1 MTEAL
6 FAAGIGLATWGAI
19 SLAAKD
25 PLERLL
31 GGAPLRP
38 RRSFAEKLAP
48 EDRAALAGC
57 CAGLVLMLLLAWGS
71 RFAVFAAVSG
81 GALGAFVVQVAF
93 RLQREAA
100 LNARRR
106 EVVVM
111 FEAVDTYLRAGMSM
125 PYALA
130 CAKALAPHLSKAVS
144 ACLAAWPSGPAQALE
159 ILRKKIDLPEADLMV
174 SLLLQI
180 EKAGVMNLEGVV
192 RKEALNLER
201 MREAAARAKIATRP
215 LYFVVYRLLPLLV
228 VFGMFAGTLYW
239 RLLHMLK
246 HTMTGF

>member
-1 MTEAL
+1 LMETL

-31 GGAPLRP
+31 GGASLCPQ
-38 RRSFAEKLAP
+38 RSFAEKLAP
-48 EDRAALAGC
+48 EDRAVLAGC

-81 GALGAFVVQVAF
+81 GVLGAFVVQVAL

-100 LNARRR
+100 LGTQRR
-106 EVVVM
+106 EVVVL

-130 CAKALAPHLSKAVS
+130 CAKVLAPHLSKAVS
-144 ACLAAWPSGPAQALE
+144 ACLAAWPSGSAQALE

-180 EKAGVMNLEGVV
+180 EKTGVMNLEGVV

-201 MREAAARAKIATRP
+201 MREAAARAKIVTRP
-215 LYFVVYRLLPLLV
+215 LYFVVYRLLPLLA

>member
-1 MTEAL
+1 LTEVL
-6 FAAGIGLATWGAI
+6 FAAGVGLAAWGMAF
-19 SLAAKD
+19 LAAKD
-25 PLERLL
+25 PLEKIL
-31 GGAPLRP
+31 GGVSLRP
-38 RRSFAEKLAP
+38 RRPIPERFAP
-48 EDRAALAGC
+48 EDRAALVGGC
-57 CAGLVLMLLLAWGS
+57 IGLALMLLLAWGS
-71 RFAVFAAVSG
+71 RFAGFAAAFG
-81 GALGAFVVQVAF
+81 GALGALLVQVGH
-93 RLQREAA
+93 RLRREAA
-100 LNARRR
+100 LASRRR
-106 EVVVM
+106 EVVVL

-130 CAKALAPHLSKAVS
+130 CARVLTPHLSKAVS
-144 ACLAAWPSGPAQALE
+144 ACLTAWPSGPARALE
-159 ILRKKIDLPEADLMV
+159 TLRKKIDLPEADLMV

-215 LYFVVYRLLPLLV
+215 VYFVVYRLLPLLA